1 MMMTVY
7 KAPLNDYNFLFHEVF
22 DVVEV
27 CNRLGYD
34 NIDREMLDMMTE
46 EWAQFV
52 TDVWKPS
59 NSDGDTFGSQLKNGE
74 VISAPGFKDA
84 WKQTVESG
92 WLQSVCKEEHGGI
105 ELPLFFRNAM
115 DEPAISCNMAIS
127 VVAALSLGVYD
138 MISSHAS
145 QENIDLY
152 AAKIGSGEWCGTM
165 CLTEAHCGTD
175 LGLIKTKAIPQDD
188 GTFTLTGTKIFI
200 TAGDHDLSDNI
211 VHMVLA
217 KLPNAPEGSKGIS
230 LFLVPK
236 YLSEGDELSSIKNGT
251 SISGIEDK
259 MGLHGS
265 PTCVLNFDS
274 SKGWLVG
281 EENTGMALMFEMM
294 NRERL
299 ATGMMGLGLG
309 EIAYQNALA
318 WSLDRRQGR
327 DLRGI
332 KDLDAPADNI
342 LVHPDVRRMLLK
354 AKVNCEGTRALGTW
368 IGILLDEMKR
378 GDEETKEHATALI
391 ALLTPVMKAYSTD
404 VGCQS
409 ASLAIQ
415 VMGGAGY
422 CSEYGVEQFYRD
434 VRIAPIWEGTNGI
447 QALDLVGRKVTQDF
461 GHNLRHLMWPLLGFI
476 EENRALEEMAE
487 FNKPLHKSVKGLQ
500 QLTLLL
506 MAEGAGNPHFLA
518 SGATDYCT
526 FFGNTLLAYLWAKMA
541 RVSLNAKAN
550 GNGTEFHE
558 AKLASAR
565 VFFAEI
571 HPDNVG
577 LAAKITAGHKHLM
590 SYPEA
595 AF

>member
-1 MMMTVY
+1 MTVY
-7 KAPLNDYNFLFHEVF
+7 RAPIEDYQFLFHEVF
-22 DVVEV
+22 NVMDI
-27 CNRLGYD
+27 CKRLGYD
-34 NIDREMLDMMTE
+34 QVDRELIDLMTE
-46 EWAQFV
+46 EWSQFV

-59 NSDGDTFGSQLKNGE
+59 NIDGDKYGSQLKDGA
-74 VISAPGFKDA
+74 VISPPGFKEA

-92 WLQSVCKEEHGGI
+92 WLQAVCKEEHGGM

-138 MISSHAS
+138 LIIKHAS
-145 QENIDLY
+145 QENIDRY
-152 AAKIGSGEWCGTM
+152 ATPIGRGEWCGTM
-165 CLTEAHCGTD
+165 CLTEPHCGTD
-175 LGLIKTKAIPQDD
+175 LGLLKTKATPQDD
-188 GTFTLTGTKIFI
+188 GSFLITGTKIFI

-217 KLPNAPEGSKGIS
+217 KLPDSPKGSKGVS

-236 YLSEGDELSSIKNGT
+236 YLDEGEGLSNAINNT

-274 SKGWLVG
+274 SKGWLMG
-281 EENTGMALMFEMM
+281 EPHTGMAKMFEMM

-327 DLRGI
+327 DLRGM

-368 IGILLDEMKR
+368 IGILLDEMKK
-378 GDEETKEHATALI
+378 GDEETKENASALI

-404 VGCQS
+404 IGCQS
-409 ASLAIQ
+409 ASLSLQ

-434 VRIAPIWEGTNGI
+434 ARIAPIWEGTNGI
-447 QALDLVGRKVTQDF
+447 QALDLVGRKVTQNF
-461 GHNLRHLMWPLLGFI
+461 GRNLRHLLWPLLEFVEG
-476 EENRALEEMAE
+476 NREIDGMME
-487 FNKPLHKSVKGLQ
+487 FNKPLHQSVKGLQ

-518 SGATDYCT
+518 AGATDYCT
-526 FFGNTLLAYLWAKMA
+526 YFGNTMLAYLWARMA
-541 RVSLNAKAN
+541 KVCLAAKSA
-550 GNGTEFHE
+550 GTSTDFHD

-571 HPDNVG
+571 YPDNAG
-577 LAAKITAGHKHLM
+577 LAVKIMAGHKHLM
-590 SYPEA
+590 AYPEA

>member
-1 MMMTVY
+1 MTVY
-7 KAPLNDYNFLFHEVF
+7 KAPLEDYKFLFHEVF
-22 DVVEV
+22 NVVDVCKE
-27 CNRLGYD
+27 LGYD
-34 NIDREMLDMMTE
+34 QVDRELIDLMSE
-46 EWAQFV
+46 EWSQFV

-59 NSDGDTFGSQLKNGE
+59 NIDGDKFGSQLKDGA
-74 VISAPGFKDA
+74 VISAPGFKEA

-92 WLQSVCKEEHGGI
+92 WLQAVCEEEHGGMG
-105 ELPLFFRNAM
+105 LPLFFRNAM
-115 DEPAISCNMAIS
+115 DESAISCNMAIS

-138 MISSHAS
+138 LIIKHAS
-145 QENIDLY
+145 QEHIERY
-152 AAKIGSGEWCGTM
+152 AIPVSSGEWCGTM
-165 CLTEAHCGTD
+165 CLTEPHCGTD
-175 LGLIKTKAIPQDD
+175 LGLIKTKAAPQDD
-188 GTFTLTGTKIFI
+188 GSFLITGTKIFI

-211 VHMVLA
+211 IHMVLA
-217 KLPNAPEGSKGIS
+217 KLPDAPEGSRGIS

-236 YLSEGDELSSIKNGT
+236 FLDDGDGLSNQINGT
-251 SISGIEDK
+251 SVSGIEEK

-274 SKGWLVG
+274 SKGWLMG
-281 EENTGMALMFEMM
+281 EANTGMAKMFEMM

-318 WSLDRRQGR
+318 WSLERSQGR

-332 KDLDAPADNI
+332 QNLDAPADNI

-368 IGILLDEMKR
+368 IGLLLDEMNK
-378 GDEETKEHATALI
+378 GDEGTKENATALI

-404 VGCQS
+404 IGCQS
-409 ASLAIQ
+409 TSLSIQ

-422 CSEYGVEQFYRD
+422 CTEYGVEQFYRD

-447 QALDLVGRKVTQDF
+447 QALDLVGRKVTQNF
-461 GHNLRHLMWPLLGFI
+461 GRNLRHLLWPLLEFI
-476 EENRALEEMAE
+476 EENRNIDGMME
-487 FNKPLHKSVKGLQ
+487 FNKPLHQSVKGLQ

-518 SGATDYCT
+518 AGATDYCT
-526 FFGNTLLAYLWAKMA
+526 YFGNTILAYLWSRMAKVCLA
-541 RVSLNAKAN
+541 AKSA
-550 GNGTEFHE
+550 GTATDFHDV
-558 AKLASAR
+558 KLASAR

-571 HPDNVG
+571 LPDNAG
-577 LAAKITAGHKHLM
+577 LAAKIMAGHKHLM
-590 SYPEA
+590 EYPEA
-595 AF
+595 GF